1 MRPFTDIRRD
11 AHRLYSDFSAGRMS
25 LDALEVGVAELLRQR
40 AGCDAVALWRR
51 AGHGIDEEL
60 RSKGPSHRGVI
71 DDASGRPAPVPSI
84 ALSIYLAWM
93 RSAGY
98 LTHDSR
104 DVGEGVIIQAWHLHC
119 SSAVAFLHVP
129 TFYNGELCGVV
140 CFSDHSKHLAWP
152 GPLRQSIQELI
163 SLVMIYLSPPKA
175 VTRRTDIL
183 PRQTG
188 CERHGSGTI

>member
-11 AHRLYSDFSAGRMS
+11 AHRLCSDFSAGRVS

-40 AGCDAVALWRR
+40 AGCDSVALWRR

-84 ALSIYLAWM
+84 ALSIYLAWKIRGLSDPRLARRRRGRDYSGVAPPLQLRCRVSP
-93 RSAGY
+93 RSDLLQRRALRSSLLLGS
-98 LTHDSR
+98 LQTSR
-104 DVGEGVIIQAWHLHC
+104 
-119 SSAVAFLHVP
+119 
-129 TFYNGELCGVV
+129 
-140 CFSDHSKHLAWP
+140 LAWP
-152 GPLRQSIQELI
+152 ATSEHSGTH
-163 SLVMIYLSPPKA
+163 LVGDDLPFPPKA

-188 CERHGSGTI
+188 CERHGSGTM